1 MSRKIFDNN
10 LVVIRK
16 SKSALKLNKPAY
28 IGMCILE
35 MSEVLMQK
43 FYHDYFKNIYD
54 RKSELLFTETDGLMY
69 EIKSEDVYQD
79 FGSNKEKCSILVI
92 IRLSQN
98 TMIIQT

>member
-1 MSRKIFDNN
+1 
-10 LVVIRK
+10 
-16 SKSALKLNKPAY
+16 
-28 IGMCILE
+28 
-35 MSEVLMQK
+35 
-43 FYHDYFKNIYD
+43 
-54 RKSELLFTETDGLMY
+54 MY